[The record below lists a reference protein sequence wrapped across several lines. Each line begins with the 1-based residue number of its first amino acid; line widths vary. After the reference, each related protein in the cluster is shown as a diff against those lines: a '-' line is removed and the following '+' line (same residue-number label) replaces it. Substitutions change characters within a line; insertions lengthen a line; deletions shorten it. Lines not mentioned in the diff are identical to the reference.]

1 MSYFEFATPLS
12 RLTLARAEVL
22 NALFQQIENSFADVP
37 DKEFLREGRTT
48 FAVAV
53 LTASNALALPLPFPP
68 ASYTQGLTVRF
79 LVPAANTGPA
89 TLAVTSGGVSLGP
102 RPLVRGNGAAL
113 IANDLA
119 AGQIV
124 DATFDGAAFRIAGFV
139 GGDVAAAAAAAATA
153 QAAATAA
160 GPIIPHIPALQ
171 ALYANLARVLAV
183 SDDLAD
189 IDAVAARLA
198 EITIVSG
205 LAAQVAAL
213 GAIPGNITTV
223 AANIG
228 SVNTAAGTVTAAGLA
243 DDIEA
248 LSPVASGIAA
258 LGPIAAAIS
267 AVAAISA
274 AVSTVATN
282 VADVTNFSDVYYGP
296 AASDPTTRP
305 GGGARVAGDMYF
317 NTTVG
322 AMRFWSGS
330 AWTAASGSGLLQ
342 AANNLSDL
350 GSVAAAIANL
360 GLGNVVRNTRQVV
373 AGTGLTGGGAL
384 SADRSIGLSA
394 ATQAAIALAQAA
406 VQPSRAI
413 TAGDGLIG
421 GGNLAADRSFRVDGT
436 VARTSTAI
444 NSGDGLAGGGNLGD
458 SRTLRVDGTVLRTT
472 GGQTVAGMTFT
483 AAASFSGVGAGPT
496 DFSRHLSLN
505 PSGYGIGVLSGQQVY
520 GAPATT
526 AHVFYLGTTEVGRVA
541 TGGFSGRG
549 TGLTE
554 LNASQLTAGAVP
566 SARLTSVPA
575 ASLTGTVVSS
585 RLPTDGNA
593 DSWVLA
599 RLPEVPATRL
609 IGTVAAARLPTDS
622 NADAWALARLPAV
635 PATRL
640 TGTIHPDRLPAT
652 AGGRDWVLARVGEL
666 VEGTVGTP
674 AFLVRTAT
682 NTAVTWGQEI
692 AGSALQRAGA
702 YRAGQDADNIVA
714 SGTSPSG
721 TWKSL
726 CDAPAIS
733 GRNGGGLFV
742 RVA

>member
-48 FAVAV
+48 FAVAAA
-53 LTASNALALPLPFPP
+53 TAPNVLALPLPFPP
-68 ASYTQGLTVRF
+68 AAYTQGLTVRF
-79 LVPAANTGPA
+79 LVPTANTGPV
-89 TLAVTSGGVSLGP
+89 TLAITSSGVSLGP

-113 IANDLA
+113 IPNDIA
-119 AGQIV
+119 SGQIV
-124 DATFDGAAFRIAGFV
+124 DATYDGAAFRIVGFI
-139 GGDVAAAAAAAATA
+139 GGDVSAAAASAATA

-171 ALYANLARVLAV
+171 TLFANLSRILAV

-189 IDAVAARLA
+189 VDAVAARLA
-198 EITIVSG
+198 EITILSG
-205 LAAQVAAL
+205 LSAQIAAL

-223 AANIG
+223 AANIA

-243 DDIEA
+243 DDIEV
-248 LSPVASGIAA
+248 LSPVAPGIAA

-282 VADVTNFSDVYYGP
+282 VADVTNFSSVYYGP
-296 AASDPTTRP
+296 RTSDPTTRP
-305 GGGARVAGDMYF
+305 SGAARVAGDMYF

-394 ATQAAIALAQAA
+394 ATQAAIALALSA
-406 VQPSRAI
+406 VQPARTI
-413 TAGDGLIG
+413 TAGDGLSG
-421 GGNLAADRSFRVDGT
+421 GGNLAGNRSFSVDST
-436 VARTSTAI
+436 VARTVTAI
-444 NSGDGLAGGGNLGD
+444 NSGDGLVGGGNLGA

-472 GGQTVAGMTFT
+472 GGQSVAGMTFT
-483 AAASFSGVGAGPT
+483 AAASFSGVGTGPT

-505 PSGYGIGVLSGQQVY
+505 PSGFGIGVLSGQQVY
-520 GAPATT
+520 GATPSA
-526 AHVFYLGTTEVGRVA
+526 AHVFYLGPTEVGRLA
-541 TGGFSGRG
+541 AGGFSGRG

-554 LNASQLTAGAVP
+554 LNASSLTAGSVP
-566 SARLTSVPA
+566 AARLTSVPA
-575 ASLTGTVVSS
+575 ASLTGTIVTS

-593 DSWVLA
+593 ESWVLARLPAVPATRITGTVAAARLPTDANADAWVLA
-599 RLPEVPATRL
+599 RLPEVPA
-609 IGTVAAARLPTDS
+609 V
-622 NADAWALARLPAV
+622 
-635 PATRL
+635 RL
-640 TGTIHPDRLPAT
+640 TGTIHPGRLPAT
-652 AGGRDWVLARVGEL
+652 SGGRDWVLGRVGEM
-666 VEGTVGTP
+666 VEGTIGTP
-674 AFLVRTAT
+674 AMLIRTAT

-692 AGSALQRAGA
+692 AGSALQRAGV
-702 YRAGQDADNIVA
+702 YRAGQDADNVA
-714 SGTSPSG
+714 GAGSSPSG
-721 TWKSL
+721 TWKAL
-726 CDAPAIS
+726 CDAPAVS